1 LRRIPKPMNDQTL
14 GLLVV
19 LFLALI
25 ILGQKKRTR
34 YIPAKSKRLAWAR
47 FYQEFYR
54 NPANKGKKLRKK
66 DYEFDHIIP
75 FSKGGTNDPENIRVL
90 LKKESRRKGAKTN

>member
-1 LRRIPKPMNDQTL
+1 MNDQTL
-14 GLLVV
+14 GLLIV
-19 LFLALI
+19 LLLVLI

-34 YIPAKSKRLAWAR
+34 YIPARSKRLAYAR

-75 FSKGGTNDPENIRVL
+75 FSKGGTNDPENIEVL
-90 LKKESRRKGAKTN
+90 PRKDNRRKGARTD

>member
-1 LRRIPKPMNDQTL
+1 M
-14 GLLVV
+14 LL
-19 LFLALI
+19 LALI

-34 YIPAKSKRLAWAR
+34 YIPARSKRLAWAK
-47 FYQEFYR
+47 FYQDFYS

-90 LKKESRRKGAKTN
+90 LKKENRRKGARSDRAR